1 MRIHVI
7 WLCTTIIAACVMG
20 YVTYS
25 FTREVIFGA
34 QVALSVSEEETHD
47 KILESLDKSDINLAK
62 TQIQKLKGI
71 NTRFIS
77 SLMPILENG
86 HFQSVTQKDIN
97 TGRKYLNSSN
107 QTLEP
112 TR

>member
-1 MRIHVI
+1 MRVHML
-7 WLCTTIIAACVMG
+7 WLGATIIVACVTG
-20 YVTYS
+20 YVTYN

-34 QVALSVSEEETHD
+34 QVALSVSEEEAHNR
-47 KILESLDKSDINLAK
+47 ILESLDKSDINLAK
-62 TQIQKLKGI
+62 TQIRKLKDI

-86 HFQSVTQKDIN
+86 HFQSTTQKDIN
-97 TGRKYLNSSN
+97 AGRKYLNSPN
-107 QTLEP
+107 QPLEP